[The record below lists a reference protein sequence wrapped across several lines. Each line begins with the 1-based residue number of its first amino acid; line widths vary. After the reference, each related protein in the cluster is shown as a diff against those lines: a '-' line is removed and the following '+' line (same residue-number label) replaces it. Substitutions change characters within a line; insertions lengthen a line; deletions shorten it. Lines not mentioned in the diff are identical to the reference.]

1 MANRKTT
8 GKKGRKPRTK
18 DKVLEQIVPQ
28 PAQVEAVALSEPISE
43 SVEVVKPMP
52 TQLVPQ
58 QGQTA
63 ILTSDQTTQRTLQ
76 VETATSEQSAVQQA
90 S

>member
-8 GKKGRKPRTK
+8 GKKGRKPRARN
-18 DKVLEQIVPQ
+18 KVLEQIVPQ
-28 PAQVEAVALSEPISE
+28 PAQVEAIVLSEPSSE
-43 SVEVVKPMP
+43 SVEVVKPTP

-58 QGQTA
+58 QEQTP
-63 ILTSDQTTQRTLQ
+63 ILTSDQTTQRTLP
-76 VETATSEQSAVQQA
+76 VETVASEQSAVQQA

>member
-1 MANRKTT
+1 MTNRKTT
-8 GKKGRKPRTK
+8 GKKGRKPRAK
-18 DKVLEQIVPQ
+18 NKVLEQIVPQ
-28 PAQVEAVALSEPISE
+28 PAQVEAIVLSEPISE

-58 QGQTA
+58 QEQTA

-76 VETATSEQSAVQQA
+76 VETAASEQSAVQQA

>member
-18 DKVLEQIVPQ
+18 NKVLEQIVPQ
-28 PAQVEAVALSEPISE
+28 PAQVEAILLSEPSSE

-58 QGQTA
+58 QEQTA
-63 ILTSDQTTQRTLQ
+63 ILTSNQTTQRTLQ
-76 VETATSEQSAVQQA
+76 VETAASEQSAVQQA

>member
-18 DKVLEQIVPQ
+18 SKVLEQIVPQ
-28 PAQVEAVALSEPISE
+28 PAQVEAIVLPELSSE
-43 SVEVVKPMP
+43 SVEVVKPTP

-58 QGQTA
+58 QEQTT
-63 ILTSDQTTQRTLQ
+63 ILTSDQTTQRTLP
-76 VETATSEQSAVQQA
+76 VETVASEQSAVQQA

>member
-1 MANRKTT
+1 MTNRKTT

-28 PAQVEAVALSEPISE
+28 SAQVEAIALSEPISD

-58 QGQTA
+58 QEQTA

>member
-1 MANRKTT
+1 MTNRKTT

-28 PAQVEAVALSEPISE
+28 SAQVEAIALSEPISD

-58 QGQTA
+58 QEQTA

-76 VETATSEQSAVQQA
+76 VETAASEQSAVQQA

>member
-18 DKVLEQIVPQ
+18 NKVLEQIVPQ
-28 PAQVEAVALSEPISE
+28 PAQIEAIVLSEPNSE
-43 SVEVVKPMP
+43 SVEVVKPTP

-58 QGQTA
+58 PEQTA
-63 ILTSDQTTQRTLQ
+63 ILTSDQTTQRTSQ
-76 VETATSEQSAVQQA
+76 VETVASEQSAVQQA

>member
-1 MANRKTT
+1 MTNRKTT

-28 PAQVEAVALSEPISE
+28 SAQVEAIALSEPISD

-58 QGQTA
+58 QEQTA
-63 ILTSDQTTQRTLQ
+63 ILTSNQTTQRTLQ
-76 VETATSEQSAVQQA
+76 VETAASEQSAVQQA